1 MSTLP
6 GFKQL
11 PHTGVIYVI
20 ERATE
25 HGYKAH
31 DANWSNLGQGAPEIG
46 HIDGAPDRIS
56 HINIEP
62 YNHEYG
68 PITGQPCLREKVAEL
83 YNFLYR
89 RGKKSQYTKDNVSI
103 SGGGRIALTRV
114 VAALD
119 NINLGHLLPDYTAYE
134 ELLSVFRAFIPIP
147 ILLNPEERYEVDV
160 EQIKKEINGRGLK
173 ALLMSNPC
181 NPTGQLLMG
190 DKLKDM
196 VALARD
202 YQCSFIMDEFY
213 SHYVY
218 QPPRENGQPYIVS
231 AAEFVDDVNHD
242 PIIIIDGLTKN
253 WRYPGWRISWTVGP
267 KDIIQAVA
275 SAGSFL
281 DGGANNPLQNE
292 SARLLEPD
300 YMLQETR
307 ALQKCFLEKRN
318 YALERLKKMGIQVE
332 AEPQGTFYIW
342 ANLSNVPAPLND
354 GMKFFEAGLK
364 QKVITVPG
372 IFFDVNPGR
381 RRSHSRF
388 SQYCRISFGPEM
400 KSLVQG
406 LDGLEAV
413 INSVK
418 L

>member
-1 MSTLP
+1 
-6 GFKQL
+6 
-11 PHTGVIYVI
+11 
-20 ERATE
+20 
-25 HGYKAH
+25 
-31 DANWSNLGQGAPEIG
+31 
-46 HIDGAPDRIS
+46 
-56 HINIEP
+56 
-62 YNHEYG
+62 
-68 PITGQPCLREKVAEL
+68 
-83 YNFLYR
+83 
-89 RGKKSQYTKDNVSI
+89 
-103 SGGGRIALTRV
+103 
-114 VAALD
+114 
-119 NINLGHLLPDYTAYE
+119 
-134 ELLSVFRAFIPIP
+134 
-147 ILLNPEERYEVDV
+147 
-160 EQIKKEINGRGLK
+160 
-173 ALLMSNPC
+173 
-181 NPTGQLLMG
+181 
-190 DKLKDM
+190 
-196 VALARD
+196 
-202 YQCSFIMDEFY
+202 
-213 SHYVY
+213 
-218 QPPRENGQPYIVS
+218 
-231 AAEFVDDVNHD
+231 
-242 PIIIIDGLTKN
+242 
-253 WRYPGWRISWTVGP
+253 
-267 KDIIQAVA
+267 
-275 SAGSFL
+275 L

-342 ANLSNVPAPLND
+342 ANLSNLPAPLND